1 LIPANTLFPR
11 LARYLIVVAA
21 TLALPVMSAFPIR
34 AAAQE
39 HHHYKLIDTGTF
51 GGPMSFLNLSANG
64 VPALNIQGTTVG
76 DSNTATLQTSISDGF
91 VCAGTFSGVPYVF
104 HAFALRNGVVSDLGA
119 LPPADEN
126 CSNAGS
132 VNANGE
138 ISGTSEV
145 DEIDPVLGTKKFR
158 AVLWKEGEI
167 VNLGTF
173 GGAYSVGGV
182 VAGAINNHSQVV
194 GAALNAI
201 PDPFSLLY
209 QLAGSPN
216 GTQTRAFLWQNGHM
230 LDLQTLGGPDAWAY
244 FVNERGQIAGESYT
258 NSTPNP
264 VTGVPNLDPF
274 LWQHGTM
281 LDLGTL
287 GGAFGQPVGL
297 NNRGQVIGYSSLAA
311 DPGACLTGGS
321 GAPNCDVFLWDQDK
335 LIDLTTNTIGG
346 SPSYVFGI
354 NDATEIVGAAA
365 FPNAQFDAFLWRKG
379 VATDLGHLED
389 CGSLAFSINSHSQ
402 VVGGT
407 FACAGGHSRAFLWE
421 HGSMV
426 DLNTLVPPGS
436 PLQLVE
442 AVTIN
447 ERGEIA
453 GNGVPLGLP
462 PTDFFTLGHAF
473 LLIPCDEGHPSIEG
487 CDYGPVEVSAVAA
500 SHTTSHREMTPE
512 DISRIHALLMKQHHG
527 FMQRAM
533 H

>member
-1 LIPANTLFPR
+1 MNTPSRRLIPANTLFPR

-39 HHHYKLIDTGTF
+39 RHHYKLIDTGTF

-119 LPPADEN
+119 LPPTDEN

-244 FVNERGQIAGESYT
+244 FVNERGQIAG
-258 NSTPNP
+258 
-264 VTGVPNLDPF
+264 
-274 LWQHGTM
+274 
-281 LDLGTL
+281 
-287 GGAFGQPVGL
+287 
-297 NNRGQVIGYSSLAA
+297 SLTRTRHRTQ
-311 DPGACLTGGS
+311 L
-321 GAPNCDVFLWDQDK
+321 
-335 LIDLTTNTIGG
+335 
-346 SPSYVFGI
+346 
-354 NDATEIVGAAA
+354 
-365 FPNAQFDAFLWRKG
+365 
-379 VATDLGHLED
+379 
-389 CGSLAFSINSHSQ
+389 LAFQTWIPSFGSTAPCSISAHS
-402 VVGGT
+402 
-407 FACAGGHSRAFLWE
+407 AGLLVNPWVSTIAAKSSAIRAWLQIQGH
-421 HGSMV
+421 V
-426 DLNTLVPPGS
+426 
-436 PLQLVE
+436 
-442 AVTIN
+442 
-447 ERGEIA
+447 
-453 GNGVPLGLP
+453 
-462 PTDFFTLGHAF
+462 
-473 LLIPCDEGHPSIEG
+473 
-487 CDYGPVEVSAVAA
+487 
-500 SHTTSHREMTPE
+500 
-512 DISRIHALLMKQHHG
+512 
-527 FMQRAM
+527 
-533 H
+533 